1 MTLQLNQV
9 VPTIQTLHEMVGK
22 TALPSEYKCEL
33 IQDRFT
39 LSFSQP
45 RQCILV
51 KKSEIIG
58 VGLFVNEKT
67 NSIDIDGIVPNKI
80 LNQVFFR
87 NYFTR
92 LLLIRAF
99 RRMENEVAKVLTNQF
114 Q

>member
-1 MTLQLNQV
+1 MTV
-9 VPTIQTLHEMVGK
+9 
-22 TALPSEYKCEL
+22 LP
-33 IQDRFT
+33 

-67 NSIDIDGIVPNKI
+67 NRIDIDGVVPNKI
-80 LNQVFFR
+80 VNQLFFR

-99 RRMENEVAKVLTNQF
+99 RQMESEVAKVLTNQF